1 MDANEYQQ
9 LAARTLLKTPAHMP
23 TIQEYMI
30 IWNAVGVAGEG
41 GELLNE
47 VKKQIMHA
55 HGLNIERLKTEVG
68 DCFWYLASLCTT
80 LGIDLGTVMQENV
93 DKLKIRYPE
102 GYNSQDSIRRVDVG
116 RNE

>member
-1 MDANEYQQ
+1 MDANEYQK
-9 LAARTLLKTPAHMP
+9 LAARTLLKKPIQVP
-23 TIQEYMI
+23 TEREYMI
-30 IWNAVGVAGEG
+30 IWGAVGLAGES

-47 VKKQIMHA
+47 VKKQIMHS
-55 HGLNIERLKTEVG
+55 HGFNLERLKTEAG
-68 DCFWYLASLCTT
+68 DCIWYLAAICTT

-116 RNE
+116 LQE